1 LVPAMTR
8 PASSR
13 DDACSICVRYA
24 ARFFTMLVD
33 IEYLRFT
40 RTLWKIGV
48 DIPKVSLV
56 DWERVSRDS
65 WYQAA

>member
-1 LVPAMTR
+1 
-8 PASSR
+8 
-13 DDACSICVRYA
+13 
-24 ARFFTMLVD
+24 MLVE